1 MRYKTWRSRS
11 DYELHAICGDGSE
24 AFEALPVRIRNL
36 GPWAG
41 GKEGEV
47 KDPSLALSHHA
58 CRSGVCNR
66 FIPMWARWPLR
77 RIKWKPQK
85 IEHARTVMDQA
96 TFRCTMAQ
104 NERVPKLSG
113 KGLGAETSRI

>member
-11 DYELHAICGDGSE
+11 DYELHVIFGDGSE
-24 AFEALPVRIRNL
+24 AFEALPVRIGNL

-58 CRSGVCNR
+58 CKFAISSFPCEQGD
-66 FIPMWARWPLR
+66 P
-77 RIKWKPQK
+77 
-85 IEHARTVMDQA
+85 
-96 TFRCTMAQ
+96 
-104 NERVPKLSG
+104 
-113 KGLGAETSRI
+113 